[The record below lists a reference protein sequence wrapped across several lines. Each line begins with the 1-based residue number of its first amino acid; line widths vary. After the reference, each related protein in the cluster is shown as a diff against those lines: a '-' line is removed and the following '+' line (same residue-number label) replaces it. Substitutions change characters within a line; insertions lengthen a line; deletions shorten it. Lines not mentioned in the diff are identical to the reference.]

1 MDTARRAAPFLSL
14 ILPTRQRPEG
24 LTRFL
29 ASIAATAT
37 SLDTLEIV
45 LVVDEDDPSSVE
57 YVADSSMHVVRKIV
71 PPGLTMGQ
79 LNMAG
84 YSVSSGDNIMLV
96 NDDIV
101 VQSPGW
107 DEQVFDVIRQHS
119 DGVFLVHVNDGIFE
133 DKLCT
138 FPLVSRQYCE
148 LAGGICPSEYR
159 RYRID
164 DHIYNVFNL
173 LSVLGK
179 NRILY
184 LPDVRFEHNNFVR
197 LAGGA
202 IEYQPDPVI
211 HRHDTDLFNGW
222 LNTRKDLAV
231 RLLDQLER
239 HRCSERARVRRDRL
253 EPITDSVSLRKPEY
267 VRKVAPY
274 LRPTSRQNRVT
285 VAVVSADI
293 TGDHARACVAALKS
307 YTANFDLVIVDNNR
321 ARGFNHSHEMN
332 KLLDQCRTDYL
343 VLLDDDV
350 IVESGWLDNL
360 LAAMGP
366 RVGVVTPSHKDIHG
380 RLSYMGVVMRPDG
393 SGHHSHD
400 LRPSAEPLRIQT
412 LCSAA
417 LLVDMSKCGSI
428 RFDERYSKYFLDI
441 DYGLCIWEAGYEV
454 VCAPA
459 VVTHIAG
466 ATLKQGSE
474 QSNVLFEPQRRQFVR
489 KWMDT
494 GRFEAIAWTRWQA
507 VPEVAA
513 ILEIPAELD
522 ALIGQPRIRSIEPFL
537 SRAQRLFDEIRH
549 IPTLHEWAAGQL
561 WHAVGDRRPT
571 LDDPDLWHVACLLG
585 FTDHPMLVEADRQG
599 FNIVLY
605 GGEYFALPIAAGQ
618 IDVRS
623 LSNSTDRRCLRARRL
638 DVIRGLIAATL
649 PSAVT
654 TTGREALAG
663 FEPATSGLMRQR
675 DSTRWLRRSPIRNI
689 TPVDG
694 FDVVALEYKFFAVP
708 SDEAPFDYQKY
719 IAGKYRNRVVG
730 HSIGEV
736 RRKISALK
744 QTGRVLVL
752 TVSFPPSL
760 HRVVEEL
767 VNNNGGT
774 DVSVLSSVE
783 PLPVN
788 TRVLSLEAG
797 VAPAEVV
804 PLLRREAST
813 SILEQLKAHQFTQVM
828 LSWDEPSALE
838 SAALEQAAAAI
849 APSLEVVFPDGVRRT
864 YSDEDKHRL
873 GYNKAYLASLFSTV
887 GLPMGQDVLEV
898 GCSDGL
904 VCDIMSHLGARHVTG
919 IDVMETTGC
928 AYPSPSIDYL
938 SMDATRLTFPDSTF
952 DLVYSIAT
960 FEHLPRPAKTLE
972 EMLRVLRV
980 GGVGYVQAGP
990 LYYSPFG
997 HHMFGYF
1004 GSEPWIHLRMSR
1016 KQMRR
1021 LAAKRGIDKRVLE
1034 DFDITFEEYLD
1045 QMLSV
1050 DHINGLV
1057 LTEYGLDAFKNRRDV
1072 EVLMFKVS
1080 REGEEL
1086 LTPDILRDI
1095 GNVAPERLTEHGFE
1109 IIFRRLA

>member
-1 MDTARRAAPFLSL
+1 METARRAAPFLSL

-37 SLDTLEIV
+37 SLDRLEVV
-45 LVVDEDDPSSVE
+45 LVVDDDDPSSVE
-57 YVADSSMHVVRKIV
+57 YVADSSMRVVRKIV
-71 PPGLTMGQ
+71 SPGMTMGQ

-84 YSVSSGDNIMLV
+84 YSVSSGENVMLV

-184 LPDVRFEHNNFVR
+184 LPDVRFEHNNYVR

-211 HRHDTDLFNGW
+211 HKSDTDLFNGW
-222 LNTRKDLAV
+222 LDARKDLAV
-231 RLLDQLER
+231 RLLDHVDR
-239 HRCSERARVRRDRL
+239 HRHSERARVRRDRL
-253 EPITDSVSLRKPEY
+253 APITDSVSLRKPEY
-267 VRKVAPY
+267 VKKVAPY

-285 VAVVSADI
+285 VAVVSADM

-307 YTANFDLVIVDNNR
+307 YTANFDLVVVDNNR

-350 IVESGWLDNL
+350 IMESGWLDSL

-366 RVGVVTPSHKDIHG
+366 KVGVVTPAHKDING

-400 LRPSAEPLRIQT
+400 LRPSAEPVRVQT

-417 LLVDMSKCGSI
+417 LVVDMSKCGSI

-454 VCAPA
+454 VCAPT

-466 ATLKQGSE
+466 ATLKQGSDK
-474 QSNVLFEPQRRQFVR
+474 SNELFEAQRRQFVR

-494 GRFEAIAWTRWQA
+494 GRFDAIAWTRWQA
-507 VPEVAA
+507 VPEIAT

-522 ALIGQPRIRSIEPFL
+522 ALMEQPRIRRIEPFL
-537 SRAQRLFDEIRH
+537 SRAQRLFEEIRD
-549 IPTLHEWAAGQL
+549 IPTLHQWAATRL
-561 WHAVGDRRPT
+561 WQVVGDRRPT
-571 LDDPDLWHVACLLG
+571 LSDPEGWHVACLLG
-585 FTDHPMLVEADRQG
+585 FTNHPVLVEADREG

-605 GGEYFALPIAAGQ
+605 GGEYFALPVTAGSV
-618 IDVRS
+618 DVRS
-623 LSNSTDRRCLRARRL
+623 LSANDRHCLRARRL
-638 DVIRGLIAATL
+638 DVLRGVIAATV
-649 PSAVT
+649 PFNVT
-654 TTGREALAG
+654 TAGRDSLSIP
-663 FEPATSGLMRQR
+663 EPANDLDRPR
-675 DSTRWLRRSPIRNI
+675 DSKRWLQRSPIRSI
-689 TPVDG
+689 IPIDG

-719 IAGKYRNRVVG
+719 IAGKYRNHIVG

-752 TVSFPPSL
+752 SNSFPPTL
-760 HRVVEEL
+760 HRAVEDLLGHNE
-767 VNNNGGT
+767 GT
-774 DVSVLSSVE
+774 HVFVLSSLDS
-783 PLPVN
+783 PALQTPHCLPID
-788 TRVLSLEAG
+788 AA
-797 VAPAEVV
+797 VAPADAVH
-804 PLLRREAST
+804 LLYADPSS
-813 SILEQLKAHQFTQVM
+813 SIVDRLKAQSFTQVM
-828 LSWDEPSALE
+828 LSWDEPRALE
-838 SAALEQAAAAI
+838 SAALERAAAAI
-849 APSLEVVFPDGVRRT
+849 APSVEVVFPDGVRRT

-873 GYNKAYLASLFSTV
+873 GYNKAYLASLFNTV
-887 GLPMGQDVLEV
+887 GLPTGKDVLEV

-904 VCDIMSHLGARHVTG
+904 VCDIMSHLGARRVIG

-928 AYPSPSIDYL
+928 AYPSPSIDYR
-938 SMDATRLTFPDSTF
+938 SMDATKLAFPDCSF

-960 FEHLPRPAKTLE
+960 FEHLPRPAKTLD

-1004 GSEPWIHLRMSR
+1004 GNEPWIHLRLSR
-1016 KQMRR
+1016 RQIHG
-1021 LAAKRGIDKRVLE
+1021 LAAKRGIDKQVLE
-1034 DFDITFEEYLD
+1034 DFDVTFEEYLD

-1050 DHINGLV
+1050 DHINGLI
-1057 LTEYGLDAFKNRRDV
+1057 LGEYGLDAFKNRRDV
-1072 EVLMFKVS
+1072 EVLKFNVS
-1080 REGEEL
+1080 REGDDL
-1086 LTPDILRDI
+1086 LTPDILR
-1095 GNVAPERLTEHGFE
+1095 NVRNVSQEWLTEHGFE
-1109 IIFRRLA
+1109 IVFRRLV